1 MSMNEDFFIWIQ
13 PWPWNRPQPTL
24 TLSTTLKS
32 NSDAEP
38 RQIWNAAPKVAFVYP
53 GTYMTLAVVM
63 VPFVRVWVHAH
74 FCSKHTPTL
83 TLRFT
88 FATNR
93 HNLVQREIILAQ
105 VYDLLQCK
113 TVGVNFTLSEPL
125 SNEALLIC
133 LDLHASPILLLLAAL
148 ALSASKT
155 ILVLAL
161 KVMFFK
167 NLQYRARCGCSVFG
181 KVRRQEFLRSTQII
195 VSAETSSNNYLW
207 GFFHIVLVNFPNTN
221 SPTNWSLSKQL
232 VISWLP
238 AKCILTM
245 SGNYDRYLWGVRTVS
260 TINTVES
267 LWFNNSLGLFGNY
280 HQHLAGQNRGRK
292 NMSMLLQLQWHESH
306 SYANYMK
313 NVIHEYPYI
322 HTRTRQTFRSN
333 AMIERKNIL
342 QT

>member
-1 MSMNEDFFIWIQ
+1 
-13 PWPWNRPQPTL
+13 
-24 TLSTTLKS
+24 
-32 NSDAEP
+32 
-38 RQIWNAAPKVAFVYP
+38 
-53 GTYMTLAVVM
+53 M

-93 HNLVQREIILAQ
+93 HNLVQREIILVQ

-133 LDLHASPILLLLAAL
+133 LDLHASPILSLLAAL

-181 KVRRQEFLRSTQII
+181 KVRRQEFLRSTQTF
-195 VSAETSSNNYLW
+195 VSAKTSSNTYLW
-207 GFFHIVLVNFPNTN
+207 GFFISVLSFFQIWIARL
-221 SPTNWSLSKQL
+221 SNWSLSKPWPLVDCQL
-232 VISWLP
+232 NAFGPCLATTIVTCEAFRLSLML
-238 AKCILTM
+238 ILLTRC
-245 SGNYDRYLWGVRTVS
+245 DS
-260 TINTVES
+260 TTP
-267 LWFNNSLGLFGNY
+267 
-280 HQHLAGQNRGRK
+280 LAC
-292 NMSMLLQLQWHESH
+292 SAIFAS
-306 SYANYMK
+306 
-313 NVIHEYPYI
+313 
-322 HTRTRQTFRSN
+322 
-333 AMIERKNIL
+333 IL
-342 QT
+342 QDKTEGERTCQCFCNYSDTSRSLIPTIWKMSYTNTHTFIHAHDRPSDPMPW